1 MFHLYWLREL
11 DKYLRGDDSAVKYAW
26 LIQF

>member
-11 DKYLRGDDSAVKYAW
+11 NKYLRGDDIAVKYAW
-26 LIQF
+26 LIQL